1 MAIQTPATTK
11 MVQNVIDGTTPVKN
25 MMTTNTDQAI
35 AGQKTFD
42 NGKLLV
48 KDDEGNTFVPV
59 AYYTVSTFNCN
70 DLPKKTGYFYNE
82 DGFQINVPRGSQ
94 PTTIYQVITDLTA
107 NGGYQYTGG
116 SIYPLYVRTF
126 DDSDFTDWSQ
136 VFYRGK
142 SYADLIGSSTVGSA
156 TQPVYINN
164 GEPSPGIYT
173 LGAACQKSLSD
184 SSTASA
190 LSSTDTNVPTVRDIY
205 YGTPTINGSK
215 AYTSSTSIY
224 APTTGGTPG
233 AVLVANGTGA
243 PGWENNFFN
252 KRVSLYESTSLTTG
266 TKSMSNYSSY
276 NLLLCVLKGGT
287 LYYPFLIPRS
297 EFSARS
303 SSSNKLCLNMSTSAS
318 SKYIALYT
326 TSNTSFYLD
335 TVSEVDGLQIFG
347 M

>member
-25 MMTTNTDQAI
+25 MMSTNTDQTI
-35 AGQKTFD
+35 TGHKVFE
-42 NGKLLV
+42 NGKLII
-48 KDDEGNTFVPV
+48 KDKNGDNFTPVP
-59 AYYTVSTFNCN
+59 YYETTETDLNN
-70 DLPKKTGYFYNE
+70 LPKVLGYFYNE
-82 DGFQINVPRGSQ
+82 SGFTINTPLGARIKLVYQRMFSNGS
-94 PTTIYQVITDLTA
+94 
-107 NGGYQYTGG
+107 NSWGYQECLENAIVQRRSFNVSWGEWRIMEPFSFSG
-116 SIYPLYVRTF
+116 NSKL
-126 DDSDFTDWSQ
+126 
-136 VFYRGK
+136 
-142 SYADLIGSSTVGSA
+142 
-156 TQPVYINN
+156 PVYIRDN
-164 GEPSPGIYT
+164 GQPQPIEYT
-173 LGAACQKSLSD
+173 LDDACAKAVSD
-184 SSTASA
+184 SSSASA

-215 AYTSSTSIY
+215 AYTSSTNIY

-276 NLLLCVLKGGT
+276 NLLLCVLKGGA

>member
-25 MMTTNTDQAI
+25 MMSTNTDQTI
-35 AGQKTFD
+35 TGQKVFE
-42 NGKLLV
+42 NGKLII
-48 KDDEGNTFVPV
+48 KDKNGDNFTPVP
-59 AYYTVSTFNCN
+59 YYETTETDLNN
-70 DLPKKTGYFYNE
+70 LPKVLGYFYNE
-82 DGFQINVPRGSQ
+82 SGFTINTPLGARIKLVYQRMFSNGS
-94 PTTIYQVITDLTA
+94 
-107 NGGYQYTGG
+107 NSWGYQECLENAIVQRRSFNVSWGEWRIMEPFSFSG
-116 SIYPLYVRTF
+116 NSKL
-126 DDSDFTDWSQ
+126 
-136 VFYRGK
+136 
-142 SYADLIGSSTVGSA
+142 
-156 TQPVYINN
+156 PVYIRDN
-164 GEPSPGIYT
+164 GQPQPIEYT
-173 LGAACQKSLSD
+173 LDDACAKAVSD
-184 SSTASA
+184 SSSASA

-215 AYTSSTSIY
+215 AYTSSTNIY

-252 KRVSLYESTSLTTG
+252 KRVSLYKSTSLTTG

-276 NLLLCVLKGGT
+276 NLLLCVLKGGA

>member
-25 MMTTNTDQAI
+25 MMSTNTDQTI
-35 AGQKTFD
+35 TGQKVFE
-42 NGKLLV
+42 NGKLII
-48 KDDEGNTFVPV
+48 KDKNGDNFTPVP
-59 AYYTVSTFNCN
+59 YYETTETDLNN
-70 DLPKKTGYFYNE
+70 LPKVLGYFYNE
-82 DGFQINVPRGSQ
+82 SGFTINTPLGARIKLVYQRMFSNGS
-94 PTTIYQVITDLTA
+94 
-107 NGGYQYTGG
+107 NSWGYQECLENAIVQRRSFNVSWGEWRIMEPFSFSG
-116 SIYPLYVRTF
+116 NSKL
-126 DDSDFTDWSQ
+126 
-136 VFYRGK
+136 
-142 SYADLIGSSTVGSA
+142 
-156 TQPVYINN
+156 PVYIRDN
-164 GEPSPGIYT
+164 GQPQPIEYT
-173 LGAACQKSLSD
+173 LDDACAKAVSD
-184 SSTASA
+184 SSSASA

-276 NLLLCVLKGGT
+276 NLLLCVLKGGS

-326 TSNTSFYLD
+326 TSNTSFYLY

>member
-11 MVQNVIDGTTPVKN
+11 MVQNIIDGTTPVKN
-25 MMTTNTDQAI
+25 MMSTNTDQTI
-35 AGQKTFD
+35 TGQKVFE
-42 NGKLLV
+42 NGKLII
-48 KDDEGNTFVPV
+48 KDKNGDNFTPVP
-59 AYYTVSTFNCN
+59 YYETTETDLNN
-70 DLPKKTGYFYNE
+70 LPKVLGYFYNE
-82 DGFQINVPRGSQ
+82 SGFTINTPLGARIKLVYQRMFSNGS
-94 PTTIYQVITDLTA
+94 
-107 NGGYQYTGG
+107 NSWGYQECLENAIVQRRSFNVSWGEWRIMEPFSFSG
-116 SIYPLYVRTF
+116 NSKL
-126 DDSDFTDWSQ
+126 
-136 VFYRGK
+136 
-142 SYADLIGSSTVGSA
+142 
-156 TQPVYINN
+156 PVYIRDN
-164 GEPSPGIYT
+164 GQPQPIEYT
-173 LGAACQKSLSD
+173 LDDACAKAVSD
-184 SSTASA
+184 SSSASA

-215 AYTSSTSIY
+215 AYTSSTNIY

-276 NLLLCVLKGGT
+276 NLLLCVLKGGA

>member
-1 MAIQTPATTK
+1 MFSDKFEIIFYPSYCAFCEI
-11 MVQNVIDGTTPVKN
+11 
-25 MMTTNTDQAI
+25 
-35 AGQKTFD
+35 
-42 NGKLLV
+42 LCL
-48 KDDEGNTFVPV
+48 FVP
-59 AYYTVSTFNCN
+59 YYETTETDLNN
-70 DLPKKTGYFYNE
+70 LPKVLGYFYNE
-82 DGFQINVPRGSQ
+82 SGFTINTPLGARIKLVYQRMFSNGS
-94 PTTIYQVITDLTA
+94 
-107 NGGYQYTGG
+107 NSWGYQECLENAIVQRRSFNVSWGEWRIMEPFSFSG
-116 SIYPLYVRTF
+116 NSKL
-126 DDSDFTDWSQ
+126 
-136 VFYRGK
+136 
-142 SYADLIGSSTVGSA
+142 
-156 TQPVYINN
+156 PVYIRDN
-164 GEPSPGIYT
+164 GQPQPIEYT
-173 LGAACQKSLSD
+173 LDDACAKAVSD
-184 SSTASA
+184 SSSASA

-215 AYTSSTSIY
+215 AYTSSTNIY

-276 NLLLCVLKGGT
+276 NLLLCVLKGGA

>member
-25 MMTTNTDQAI
+25 MMSTNTDQTI
-35 AGQKTFD
+35 TGQKVFE
-42 NGKLLV
+42 NGKLII
-48 KDDEGNTFVPV
+48 KDKNGDNFTPVP
-59 AYYTVSTFNCN
+59 YYETTETDLNN
-70 DLPKKTGYFYNE
+70 LPKVLGYFYNE
-82 DGFQINVPRGSQ
+82 SGFTINTPLGARIKLVYQRMFSNGS
-94 PTTIYQVITDLTA
+94 
-107 NGGYQYTGG
+107 NSWGYQECLENAIVQRRSFNVSWGEWRIMEPFSFSG
-116 SIYPLYVRTF
+116 NSKL
-126 DDSDFTDWSQ
+126 
-136 VFYRGK
+136 
-142 SYADLIGSSTVGSA
+142 
-156 TQPVYINN
+156 PVYIRDN
-164 GEPSPGIYT
+164 GQPQPIEYT
-173 LGAACQKSLSD
+173 LDDACAKAVSD
-184 SSTASA
+184 SSSASA

-215 AYTSSTSIY
+215 AYTSSTNIY

-276 NLLLCVLKGGT
+276 NLLLCVLKGGS

>member
-25 MMTTNTDQAI
+25 MMSTNTDQTI
-35 AGQKTFD
+35 TGQKVFE
-42 NGKLLV
+42 NGKLII
-48 KDDEGNTFVPV
+48 KDKNGDNFTPVP
-59 AYYTVSTFNCN
+59 YYETTETDLNN
-70 DLPKKTGYFYNE
+70 LPKVLGYFYNE
-82 DGFQINVPRGSQ
+82 SYFTINTPLGARIKLVYQRMFSNGS
-94 PTTIYQVITDLTA
+94 
-107 NGGYQYTGG
+107 NSWGYQECLENAIVQRRSFNVSWGEWRIMEPFSFSG
-116 SIYPLYVRTF
+116 NSKL
-126 DDSDFTDWSQ
+126 
-136 VFYRGK
+136 
-142 SYADLIGSSTVGSA
+142 
-156 TQPVYINN
+156 PVYIRDN
-164 GEPSPGIYT
+164 GQPQPIEYT
-173 LGAACQKSLSD
+173 LDDACAKAVSD
-184 SSTASA
+184 SSSASA

-215 AYTSSTSIY
+215 AYTSSTNIY

-276 NLLLCVLKGGT
+276 NLLLCVLKGGA
-287 LYYPFLIPRS
+287 LCYPFLIPRS

>member
-116 SIYPLYVRTF
+116 SIFPLYVRTF

-215 AYTSSTSIY
+215 AYTSSTGIY
-224 APTTGGTPG
+224 APTAVGTSG
-233 AVLVANGTGA
+233 YVLKSNGSGA
-243 PGWENNFFN
+243 PSWANINMYPDSRTNFSLPSSGGSVTPTKN
-252 KRVSLYESTSLTTG
+252 GYCCVSKRSTAANQYMLVSQ
-266 TKSMSNYSSY
+266 
-276 NLLLCVLKGGT
+276 GGGAQQT
-287 LYYPFLIPRS
+287 
-297 EFSARS
+297 AVG
-303 SSSNKLCLNMSTSAS
+303 
-318 SKYIALYT
+318 
-326 TSNTSFYLD
+326 TSNGSECSVCIPVKAGTSVTFSYTAAGE
-335 TVSEVDGLQIFG
+335 TVRAFWVYTN
-347 M
+347 

>member
-25 MMTTNTDQAI
+25 MMSTNTDQTI
-35 AGQKTFD
+35 TGQKVFE
-42 NGKLLV
+42 NGKLII
-48 KDDEGNTFVPV
+48 KDKNGDNFTPVP
-59 AYYTVSTFNCN
+59 YYETTETDLNN
-70 DLPKKTGYFYNE
+70 LPKVLGYFYNE
-82 DGFQINVPRGSQ
+82 SGFTINTPLGARIKLVYQRMFSNGS
-94 PTTIYQVITDLTA
+94 
-107 NGGYQYTGG
+107 NSWGYQECLENAIVQRRSFNVSWGEWRIMEPFSFSG
-116 SIYPLYVRTF
+116 NSKL
-126 DDSDFTDWSQ
+126 
-136 VFYRGK
+136 
-142 SYADLIGSSTVGSA
+142 
-156 TQPVYINN
+156 PVYIRDN
-164 GEPSPGIYT
+164 GQPQPIEYT
-173 LGAACQKSLSD
+173 LDDACAKAVSD
-184 SSTASA
+184 SSSASA

-215 AYTSSTSIY
+215 AYTSSTNIY

>member
-25 MMTTNTDQAI
+25 MMSTNTDQTI
-35 AGQKTFD
+35 TGHKVFE
-42 NGKLLV
+42 NGKLII
-48 KDDEGNTFVPV
+48 KDKNGDNCTPVP
-59 AYYTVSTFNCN
+59 YYETTETDLNN
-70 DLPKKTGYFYNE
+70 LPKVLGYFYNE
-82 DGFQINVPRGSQ
+82 SGFTINTPLGARIKLVYQRMFSNGS
-94 PTTIYQVITDLTA
+94 
-107 NGGYQYTGG
+107 NSWGYQECLENAIVQRRSFNVSWGEWRIMEPFSFSG
-116 SIYPLYVRTF
+116 NSKL
-126 DDSDFTDWSQ
+126 
-136 VFYRGK
+136 
-142 SYADLIGSSTVGSA
+142 
-156 TQPVYINN
+156 PVYIRDN
-164 GEPSPGIYT
+164 GQPQPIEYT
-173 LGAACQKSLSD
+173 LDDACAKAVSD
-184 SSTASA
+184 SSSASA

-215 AYTSSTSIY
+215 AYTSSTNIY

-276 NLLLCVLKGGT
+276 NLLLCVLKGGA